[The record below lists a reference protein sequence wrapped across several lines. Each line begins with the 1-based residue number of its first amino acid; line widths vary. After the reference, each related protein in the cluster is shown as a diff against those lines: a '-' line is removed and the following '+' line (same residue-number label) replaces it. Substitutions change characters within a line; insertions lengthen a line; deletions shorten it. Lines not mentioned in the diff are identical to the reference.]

1 MNPTRRKQKG
11 KGFTDLLVCMS
22 SGCRREIKIPKKL
35 KKFIL
40 EHYGDTD
47 EVIQN
52 FKKGN
57 ATLPN
62 NCKILIFKLEKVK
75 P

>member
-11 KGFTDLLVCMS
+11 KGYTDKLVCLGN
-22 SGCRREIKIPKKL
+22 GCYAEIKIPKKL
-35 KKFIL
+35 KQFLL

-62 NCKILIFKLEKVK
+62 NCKILIFRLEKVE